1 MPSKTQPLNLI
12 LSVLSLLLVLL
23 AVACRAV
30 ELPTLDAS
38 VLESVDVD
46 QLKASYLPEGLRNT
60 NVTLDDLHRLLES
73 KCRRANKQQQEV
85 NATALSKAI
94 ETAAGVLVECLS
106 GLANMTEIQA
116 EIAEASPKGDLDVVF
131 EKYCLRMPR
140 AKACLKDFNDA
151 LLPCLNSEERAH
163 NAVLQRIADR
173 LLEFICYK
181 NGDQIA
187 LFIAEQGPECLEQ
200 SREGIANCLNS
211 TFGGYLP
218 KHLTPDWTSGEGL
231 PELVLGPRQC
241 VDLYDFETCTV
252 QLLERCEVITPSNI
266 VESMFRYVRRESS
279 CQPSIDK
286 AMAQRRTALP
296 LVAAKDGASGLS
308 SAWTLSSL
316 LLLSGLVLARL

>member
-1 MPSKTQPLNLI
+1 MPSQTQPFNPP
-12 LSVLSLLLVLL
+12 LL
-23 AVACRAV
+23 AVLTLLLLGMACRAA

-38 VLESVDVD
+38 MLENVDVD
-46 QLKASYLPEGLRNT
+46 QLKASYLPEGLRGT

-73 KCRRANKQQQEV
+73 KCRRANKQPV
-85 NATALSKAI
+85 NATALSTAI
-94 ETAAGVLVECLS
+94 ETAGGKLVECLS

-140 AKACLKDFNDA
+140 AKACLKDFNNA

-200 SREGIANCLNS
+200 SREGIANCLNA

-218 KHLTPDWTSGEGL
+218 KELTADWTNGDKL

-279 CQPSIDK
+279 CQASIDK
-286 AMAQRRTALP
+286 AMAQRRSALP
-296 LVAAKDGASGLS
+296 LVAGKDGATGL
-308 SAWTLSSL
+308 AATWTLAGML
-316 LLLSGLVLARL
+316 ILAGALARL